1 MKKLILTLFLAS
13 ASLVSFA
20 QSTVK
25 TIRMASPASSFT
37 DNIPRGTQVVV
48 LSTNA
53 VYTAAAGFA
62 SGAYADV
69 ATAITANALVTVAD
83 TDTNVS
89 TVVVEE
95 ELTND
100 DATYSIVL
108 TAAVFGQPLG
118 DGTLA
123 NPEIVK
129 VFVNGT
135 LLPSTSYTVIIGGGT
150 NTLAINGPLYA
161 YDAVQIIYD
170 TRN

>member
-95 ELTND
+95 ELPSLVMYYEHIAHLMQD
-100 DATYSIVL
+100 GDVIVAKCFVR
-108 TAAVFGQPLG
+108 TRMPAAVGVVPTSNIG
-118 DGTLA
+118 SMA
-123 NPEIVK
+123 
-129 VFVNGT
+129 GT
-135 LLPSTSYTVIIGGGT
+135 LLDSSEMDHLIERMKVEC
-150 NTLAINGPLYA
+150 
-161 YDAVQIIYD
+161 
-170 TRN
+170 R